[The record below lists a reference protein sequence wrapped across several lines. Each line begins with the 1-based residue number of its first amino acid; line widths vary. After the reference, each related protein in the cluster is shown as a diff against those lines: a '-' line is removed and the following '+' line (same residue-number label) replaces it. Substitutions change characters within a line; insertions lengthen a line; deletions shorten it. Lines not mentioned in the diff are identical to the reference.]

1 MLTLRTQKAIAL
13 MYDLT
18 LREEDSVHTR
28 YGTTPQE
35 VEELL
40 ACLEKKGLIIHTQEG
55 EGDGAE
61 RNCNRYGYRPARPF
75 SQISLLD
82 ILEAL
87 DEHLNCNCPTT
98 EEFYSHFIRVAQKL
112 GVVNR
117 MTRIYL
123 EEIKLTEF

>member
-18 LREEDSVHTR
+18 LREEDSAYAR
-28 YGTTPQE
+28 YGSTPQE
-35 VEELL
+35 AEELL
-40 ACLEKKGLIIHTQEG
+40 ACLEKKGLIVHTREG
-55 EGDGAE
+55 EDGAE
-61 RNCNRYGYRPARPF
+61 RGCNRYGYRPARPF
-75 SQISLLD
+75 SRISLLD

-87 DEHLNCNCPTT
+87 DEHLNCNYPAT
-98 EEFYSHFIRVAQKL
+98 EEFYNHYNRVAQKL